1 MHRLI
6 YIDYAYVIMYSIT
19 KTIYIMKL
27 RLKKTYCPCIMQK
40 NSREIPV
47 YHAFFNKKKTPG
59 FYRKLS
65 AATIRI
71 IISKYMYRFYFP
83 NNTPS
88 KIK

>member
-1 MHRLI
+1 MQ
-6 YIDYAYVIMYSIT
+6 
-19 KTIYIMKL
+19 L
-27 RLKKTYCPCIMQK
+27 RLKKSYCPCIMQK

-47 YHAFFNKKKTPG
+47 YHTFFKKKNPG

>member
-1 MHRLI
+1 
-6 YIDYAYVIMYSIT
+6 
-19 KTIYIMKL
+19 
-27 RLKKTYCPCIMQK
+27 MQK

-47 YHAFFNKKKTPG
+47 YHAFFKKKNPG

-83 NNTPS
+83 NNTSS
-88 KIK
+88 KIKLKADTWMVGIVWLITR